1 MDNDENE
8 ETTARAGSARGS
20 TFRAMGPQAD
30 GQVSRPS
37 QQAGPAALQVL
48 LPWYRNLWHSLHQA
62 GQCRRGEARGR
73 RRGKAGLKHA
83 PAGRTM
89 PSLVLGIGGGAFCC
103 ICSSVG
109 QGQAF
114 HAT

>member
-37 QQAGPAALQVL
+37 QQAK
-48 LPWYRNLWHSLHQA
+48 SA
-62 GQCRRGEARGR
+62 GQGSRLVRLHCRSCCRGTAICGTLYTRQGNAGEGRHGGGGEAR
-73 RRGKAGLKHA
+73 
-83 PAGRTM
+83 
-89 PSLVLGIGGGAFCC
+89 
-103 ICSSVG
+103 
-109 QGQAF
+109 QG
-114 HAT
+114 